1 MALGAPGWHRG
12 PMLVSR
18 TSRKPTKD
26 EARQLLS
33 VPFALTRTVRVPE
46 QLRRVRIGEAD
57 GRRIWTF
64 DLAINAQS
72 VDHGTDYTHDN
83 YSAAVVQLP
92 VRIDGRVALARK
104 GLLRNPEEAVAP
116 EVDGGT
122 EELRRRFRVR
132 SSPGELAE
140 RLLDERVCEWLTG
153 PGRGFHFEI
162 VHDRVLAYGWRR
174 WLGGTGPL
182 RAALGLATE
191 LTQDRRQ
198 AAA

>member
-1 MALGAPGWHRG
+1 
-12 PMLVSR
+12 MLVSR

-83 YSAAVVQLP
+83 YSAAVIQLP
-92 VRIDGRVALARK
+92 VRIDGRVALARR

-116 EVDGGT
+116 EVEGGT
-122 EELRRRFRVR
+122 EELRRKFRVR
-132 SSPGELAE
+132 SSPGKLAE
-140 RLLDERVCEWLTG
+140 QVLDERVCAWLTG
-153 PGRGFHFEI
+153 PGRGFHYEI

-182 RAALGLATE
+182 RAALGLAAE
-191 LTQDRRQ
+191 LTDRRRLE
-198 AAA
+198 AA